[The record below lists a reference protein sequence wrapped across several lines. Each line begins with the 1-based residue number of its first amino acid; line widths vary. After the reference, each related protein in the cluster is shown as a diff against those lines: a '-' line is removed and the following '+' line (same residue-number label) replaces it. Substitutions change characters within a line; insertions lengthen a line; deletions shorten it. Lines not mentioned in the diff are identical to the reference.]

1 MIRKASE
8 FEQVYEQ
15 SKQEDVEA
23 LIDQHYDNIGLEGLD
38 AEWLREAY
46 EDAGIIDSEED
57 YTFLIPRQQP
67 TSTVEQI
74 SMEEVATML
83 GDGLEEQGEIGSYSV
98 VGVPLTDKMY
108 GRNSE
113 KRGYAMPVVSTE
125 EGLWSTQVT
134 DIQDGYSVGSHEINM
149 RDNSDQIIEE
159 MLGADSEASNLRDLH
174 DSLETPLVQTRGDFT
189 EIQRDMIEQ
198 MIAHGQEPEVLGYED
213 GDGKI
218 VGVKYDPETETYE
231 SLDERRDITLS
242 MNEASQEGI
251 LPPEVNYESLVFPSA
266 LHQDIGYMLRGLDNG
281 KFRTEN
287 TDELERKAHQQG
299 LESFPFI
306 DVSSEDDYHARV
318 PSEVI
323 DELNDTN
330 FGGSSS
336 LKKNGMLLNLY
347 PSKQK
352 RDEIRREN
360 LESEQF
366 EDITEQII
374 NIALR

>member
-1 MIRKASE
+1 MIRTASE
-8 FEQVYEQ
+8 FEQVYKQ
-15 SKQEDVEA
+15 SKQEDVDD

-38 AEWLREAY
+38 AQWLREAY
-46 EDAGIIDSEED
+46 EDAGIIGSEED

-83 GDGLEEQGEIGSYSV
+83 GDALEEQGEIGSYSV
-98 VGVPLTDKMY
+98 VGSPLTDKMY

-134 DIQDGYSVGSHEINM
+134 DIQDGYSIGSHEINM
-149 RDNSDQIIEE
+149 RDNSDQIVEE
-159 MLGADSEASNLRDLH
+159 MLGADSETSNLRDLH

-198 MIAHGQEPEVLGYED
+198 RIAHGEEPEVLGYED
-213 GDGKI
+213 ADGKI
-218 VGVKYDPETETYE
+218 VGIKYDPETETYE
-231 SLDERRDITLS
+231 SLDDRRDITLS
-242 MNEASQEGI
+242 MEEASQEGI
-251 LPPEVNYESLVFPSA
+251 LPPEANYESLVFPSA

-287 TDELERKAHQQG
+287 TDELERQTHQQG

-306 DVSSEDDYHARV
+306 DVASEDEYHVRV

-323 DELNDTN
+323 DELKDTN

-336 LKKNGMLLNLY
+336 LKKNGMVLNLY

-352 RDEIRREN
+352 RDEIRVEN
-360 LESEQF
+360 LESEKF

-374 NIALR
+374 NITLR